1 MTQTRDII
9 HLAALLHDIGKFYQR
24 ADVSYYNSDHL
35 AKIPHVVK
43 NADYICPTSQEGYFK
58 YQHVIWTQ
66 LFFEENLDL
75 FQKLGVY
82 DKNSTDNLV
91 NVSIHHHKPSSKLQA
106 FIQYADWWASGI
118 DRSTSEIN
126 DDEEKIKRGKLKFK
140 EEPLISIF
148 GNLKVEEKEN
158 SSPRNA
164 FSLDKLSL
172 KDNFP
177 SNEKYVGG
185 VSKEQY
191 AKLWLEFSAEFKQIP
206 TDSLSVFNTSLHYLL
221 KKYCWCIP
229 ASTIDFA
236 DNSLFDHL
244 KITAAIAQ
252 SLFDYQTE
260 KPDAFTYDKKLSL
273 QKGHLPL
280 LLLCVDTS
288 GIQKFI
294 YDISSK
300 FASKS
305 LKGRSFSLQLMLDEI
320 ANEII
325 KQTETTL
332 SHIIYSS
339 GGKFFMLLPNT
350 DKVKDILSSIEND
363 IKKAIWEKYKGNIY
377 VCIGYEPFAYDLTKK
392 VVITQKESGSLG
404 SLWRKVSENTAEK
417 KYQKFKDLLIEDFE
431 NFFNKDGIGLGGLT
445 DICSVTGEEVS
456 GKKIKKIDD
465 EIKVSPQILE
475 QKEIGQAL
483 AKNDFI
489 VLGDIK
495 QHNLE
500 DVKKF
505 HSLIGRDYQLLT
517 KNDLLPTENAEVCL
531 TVKDEINF
539 LKPVSAKNTAYSY
552 RFYGGSEMA
561 LDANN
566 TPKNFEQLAGIERE
580 NSEKD
585 DSPIDK
591 SKSTGNYNRIAILRM
606 DVDGLGQLFI
616 KGFKPENASFSAYA
630 TLSGQLDWFFSGYL
644 NTIRRKPEYKDWVNI
659 IYSGGDDVFAVG
671 RWDSIIHFAEE
682 VQTEFKRFTG
692 RTDITISAGISIVTP
707 KFPIAKGA
715 ELAGDAEAAAKGF
728 KRIDET
734 EKNAVCL
741 FETPLGWEEFEI
753 VKKIKDFW
761 LGHLDGERPILSK
774 GILQKMFDWF
784 EISKQKDKNNNPDL
798 SWKWNAAYSL
808 KRHETKDNY
817 SKNNALKTIEL
828 MLLCN
833 QFKHED
839 KSYSVR
845 FEVFMVACRWA
856 ELELKDKKVKI

>member
-24 ADVSYYNSDHL
+24 ADVSYYNSEHL
-35 AKIPHVVK
+35 ARFPNVVK
-43 NADYICPTSQEGYFK
+43 NADYICPTAQEGYFK

-66 LFFEENLDL
+66 LFFEENLES
-75 FQKLGVY
+75 FQKLGIY
-82 DKNSTDNLV
+82 DKESTDNLV

-106 FIQYADWWASGI
+106 FIQFADWWASGI
-118 DRSTSEIN
+118 DRSTSELQ

-148 GNLKVEEKEN
+148 GNLKVGEKEN
-158 SSPRNA
+158 SSQRNA

-185 VSKEQY
+185 VSQEQY
-191 AKLWLEFSAEFKQIP
+191 AKLWIEFSAEFKQIP
-206 TDSLSVFNTSLHYLL
+206 TDSLAVFNTSLHYLL

-252 SLFDYQTE
+252 SLFDFQIE
-260 KPDAFTYDKKLSL
+260 NPDAFTYDKKLNL
-273 QKGHLPL
+273 QKGYLPI

-320 ANEII
+320 ANVII
-325 KQTETTL
+325 KKTETTL

-350 DKVKDILSSIEND
+350 DKVKGVLTEIEND

-377 VCIGYEPFAYDLTKK
+377 ICIGYEPFAYDLTKK
-392 VVITQKESGSLG
+392 AVIMQDANGELG

-417 KYQKFKDLLIEDFE
+417 KYQKFKDLLVDDFE
-431 NFFNKDGIGLGGLT
+431 DFFNKEGIGFGGLT

-456 GKKIKKIDD
+456 GIKIEKISE

-489 VLGDIK
+489 VFSDIK
-495 QHNLE
+495 QHNLT
-500 DVKKF
+500 VKQF
-505 HSLIGRDYQLLT
+505 NSLIGRGYQLLT
-517 KNDLLPTENAEVCL
+517 KKDLLPTDNAEVCL
-531 TVKDEINF
+531 TIKDEIDF
-539 LKPVSAKNTAYSY
+539 LKPVSSKNTAYSY

-561 LDANN
+561 LDSKNS
-566 TPKNFEQLAGIERE
+566 PKNFEQLAGIERE
-580 NSEKD
+580 NTDED
-585 DSPIDK
+585 NSPIDK
-591 SKSTGNYNRIAILRM
+591 SKSTGNYNRIAVLRM

-671 RWDSIIHFAEE
+671 RWDAIIHFSEE
-682 VQTEFKRFTG
+682 IQAEFKRFTG

-707 KFPIAKGA
+707 KFPISKGA
-715 ELAGDAEAAAKGF
+715 ELAGDAESAAKDF
-728 KRIDET
+728 KRIDGT

-741 FETPLGWEEFEI
+741 FETPISWEEFET
-753 VKKIKDFW
+753 VKEIKNFW
-761 LGHLDGERPILSK
+761 LEHLDGERPILSK

-784 EISKQKDKNNNPDL
+784 EISKQKDKNGNPDL

-808 KRHETKDNY
+808 KRHEAKDNY
-817 SKNNALKTIEL
+817 TKNNALKIIEL

-839 KSYSVR
+839 NTFPVR